1 MAMSVVLN
9 DLESR
14 LNEVHQDV
22 VKWRRYLHENPEL
35 SFEEVATSQ
44 FVYDTLLTFQNL
56 EISRPTKTSVMA
68 RLKGA
73 HPGKVIALRADMD
86 ALPIHEENEFSFIS
100 KTPGKMHACGHDGH
114 TAVLLGVAKVLSQM
128 QSSLSGEVRFLFQHA
143 EELFPGGAQEMVHA
157 GVLDGVDLVLGAHL
171 WAGLHVGTI
180 AVRSGPLMAA
190 PDTFRI
196 TIVGKGGH
204 AAIPQQTV
212 DSIAVGAQVVTN
224 LQHIVS
230 RAVDPLTP
238 IVVSVTTFIAGT
250 ADNVIPEVAELT
262 GTVRTF
268 DESLRKEAPILME
281 RIIKGVTEAHGA
293 TYQFAYKN
301 GYRPVIND
309 AEVTAVLESCL
320 IETFGEDVVQ
330 TAEQTMGGEDFSAYQ
345 QVAPGTFFFIGAGN
359 PEEGITAPHHHPRF
373 TVDER
378 SLPMGVKAF
387 VATVLKLLTQ
397 QSN

>member
-1 MAMSVVLN
+1 MSVVLN

-114 TAVLLGVAKVLSQM
+114 TAVLLGVAKVVSQM

-330 TAEQTMGGEDFSAYQ
+330 TAEQTMGGEDFCAYQ

-359 PEEGITAPHHHPRF
+359 PEEGIIAPHHHPRF

-397 QSN
+397 

>member
-1 MAMSVVLN
+1 MSVVLN

-35 SFEEVATSQ
+35 SFEEIATSQ
-44 FVYDTLLTFQNL
+44 FVYDTLLTFRNL

-204 AAIPQQTV
+204 AAIPQQTI

-238 IVVSVTTFIAGT
+238 MVVSVTTFIAGT

-293 TYQFAYKN
+293 TYQFEYKN

-309 AEVTAVLESCL
+309 GEVTAELESCL

>member
-1 MAMSVVLN
+1 MSVVLN

-14 LNEVHQDV
+14 LNEVNEDV

-56 EISRPTKTSVMA
+56 DISRPTKTSVMA
-68 RLKGA
+68 RLIGA
-73 HPGKVIALRADMD
+73 YPGKVIALRADMD
-86 ALPIHEENEFSFIS
+86 ALPIHEENEFSFKS
-100 KTPGKMHACGHDGH
+100 KTTGKMHACGHDGH

-204 AAIPQQTV
+204 AAIPQQTI

-293 TYQFAYKN
+293 TYQFEYKN

-309 AEVTAVLESCL
+309 GEVTAELESCL

-345 QVAPGTFFFIGAGN
+345 QVAPGTFIFIGAGN

>member
-1 MAMSVVLN
+1 MSVVLN

>member
-114 TAVLLGVAKVLSQM
+114 TAVLLGVAKVVSQM

-330 TAEQTMGGEDFSAYQ
+330 TAEQTMGGEDFCAYQ

-359 PEEGITAPHHHPRF
+359 PEEGIIAPHHHPRF

-397 QSN
+397 